1 MAFELFGF
9 SFGRTGKT
17 APTLKQDE
25 VTANAS
31 FAPPDFE
38 DGAFPISSGVYFSSY
53 MDFDGGIKSSADMI
67 KKYREMALY
76 PEVEM
81 AIDDIC
87 NEAIVYDDTK
97 KPVEIEVEGKSLSPK
112 IQEKIVEEFDEI
124 LRLLKFQDKGYEIF
138 RKWYIDGRLYYH
150 KIIDKENPKRGLVE
164 IRPVES
170 THIRKVRNVIKKKDK
185 DTSADVVAKV
195 EEFFLYND
203 RDEISN
209 STAAFTNTAPV
220 KGVKITTD
228 SICYV
233 HSGLFDSGKKRVL
246 SYIHK
251 ALKPLNQL
259 RMVEDAVVIYRL
271 SRAPERRVF
280 YIDVGNLPKN
290 KAEQYLREIMNRY
303 RNKLVY
309 DASTGELKDERRHMT
324 MLEDFWLPRREGGKG
339 TEISTLPGGQNL
351 GQMDDVLYFQ
361 KKLYKSLNVPT
372 SRLETDQN
380 GFNMGRQAEITRD
393 ELKFFRFV
401 ERLRKKFSELFLELL
416 KTQLILKG
424 VITKDDW
431 EYLHPFIRFDF
442 RKDSYFTE
450 SKENEI
456 LGTRLNLVM
465 SADPYLGK
473 YFSRKYVQKNIM
485 RMSDDEILEM
495 DSQIQNEKAID
506 PESSM
511 PTQVTTQVDT
521 QRLIGDVENE
531 QQFQSQHDELM
542 LQKTIGVDKE
552 NTKKSQTSKKK

>member
-1 MAFELFGF
+1 MAFELFGYTL
-9 SFGRTGKT
+9 SRAGKT
-17 APTLKQDE
+17 APTEKQEE
-25 VTANAS
+25 VTTNTS
-31 FAPPDFE
+31 FAPPAFE
-38 DGAFPISSGVYFSSY
+38 DGALPISSGVFFSSY
-53 MDFDGGIKSSADMI
+53 MDFDGGIKATSDMI
-67 KKYREMALY
+67 RKYREMALY

-87 NEAIVYDDTK
+87 NEAIVYEDNK
-97 KPVEIEVEGKSLSPK
+97 RPVEIEIDDKTLPPK
-112 IQEKIVEEFDEI
+112 IKKKVQEEFDQV
-124 LRLLKFQDKGYEIF
+124 LRLLKFQDRGYEIF

-150 KIIDKENPKRGLVE
+150 KIVDKDNPANGLVE
-164 IRPVES
+164 LRPIEA
-170 THIRKVRNVIKKKDK
+170 THIRKVRNVVKKKDK
-185 DTSADVVAKV
+185 KTDADLVSRVD
-195 EEFFLYND
+195 EFFIYNE
-203 RDEISN
+203 RDEAS
-209 STAAFTNTAPV
+209 STTAAFSVAGPM
-220 KGVKITTD
+220 KGVRIATD
-228 SICYV
+228 SVCYV

-259 RMVEDAVVIYRL
+259 KMVEDAVVIYRL

-290 KAEQYLREIMNRY
+290 KAEQYLKEIMNRY

-361 KKLYKSLNVPT
+361 RKLYKSLNVPS

-393 ELKFFRFV
+393 ELKFFRFI
-401 ERLRKKFSELFLELL
+401 ERLRKKFSELFHEIM

-424 VITKDDW
+424 VITKEDW
-431 EYLHPFIRFDF
+431 EYLQHLIRYNF

-450 SKENEI
+450 SKENET
-456 LGTRLNLVM
+456 LTNRLNLVTA
-465 SADPYLGK
+465 ADPYLGK
-473 YFSRKYVQKNIM
+473 YFSTRFIQKSIL
-485 RMSDDEILEM
+485 RLSDEEIEDMAIEM
-495 DSQIQNEKAID
+495 ENEKAVN
-506 PESSM
+506 PEAAM

-521 QRLIGDVENE
+521 QRLMGDLEN
-531 QQFQSQHDELM
+531 QQQLQAQHDQMM
-542 LQKTIGVDKE
+542 LQQQMPQQPEETP
-552 NTKKSQTSKKK
+552 KSKQTSKK

>member
-1 MAFELFGF
+1 MAFELFGYTL
-9 SFGRTGKT
+9 SRKGKE
-17 APTLKQDE
+17 APTEKQE
-25 VTANAS
+25 ELSANQS
-31 FAPPDFE
+31 FAPPQFD
-38 DGAFPISSGVYFSSY
+38 DGALPISSGVYFSSY
-53 MDFDGGIKSSADMI
+53 MDFDGGIKATADMI
-67 KKYREMALY
+67 RKYREMALY

-87 NEAIVYDDTK
+87 NESIVYENNKNPIDISVDQKT
-97 KPVEIEVEGKSLSPK
+97 ISPK
-112 IQEKIVEEFDEI
+112 IKEKIEAEFKEI
-124 LRLLKFQDKGYEIF
+124 LRLLKFEDRGYEIF

-150 KIIDKENPKRGLVE
+150 KIIDKENPSRGLVE
-164 IRPVES
+164 LRPIES
-170 THIRKVRNVIKKKDK
+170 THIRKVRNVVKKKDK
-185 DTSADVVAKV
+185 ATNADVISRVD
-195 EEFFLYND
+195 EFFIYSE
-203 RDEISN
+203 REETSN
-209 STAAFTNTAPV
+209 STAAFTPATPM
-220 KGVKITTD
+220 KGVKIAVD
-228 SICYV
+228 SVCYI

-259 RMVEDAVVIYRL
+259 KMVEDAVVIYRL

-290 KAEQYLREIMNRY
+290 KAEQYLKEIMNRY

-324 MLEDFWLPRREGGKG
+324 MLEDFWMPRREGGKG

-393 ELKFFRFV
+393 ELKFFRFI
-401 ERLRKKFSELFLELL
+401 ERLRKKFSELFFEIL

-424 VITKDDW
+424 IITKEDW
-431 EYLHPFIRFDF
+431 EYIRDSIKFDY

-450 SKENEI
+450 SKDTEI
-456 LGTRLNLVM
+456 LTNRLNLVN

-473 YFSRKYVQKNIM
+473 YFSKRYIQKHIL
-485 RMSDDEILEM
+485 RMSDEEIADTELE
-495 DSQIQNEKAID
+495 IETEKEAD
-506 PESSM
+506 PQGSM
-511 PTQVTTQVDT
+511 PSQVTTQAAT
-521 QRLIGDVENE
+521 QQMTGDIQM
-531 QQFQSQHDELM
+531 QQQLQQQQAELQMQSQTGRSADNKN
-542 LQKTIGVDKE
+542 QP
-552 NTKKSQTSKKK
+552 SKK

>member
-1 MAFELFGF
+1 MAFELFGYTL
-9 SFGRTGKT
+9 SRAGGKA
-17 APTLKQDE
+17 APSEKQE
-25 VTANAS
+25 ELSANQS
-31 FAPPDFE
+31 FAPPQFD
-38 DGAFPISSGVYFSSY
+38 DGAMPITSGVYFSSY
-53 MDFDGGIKSSADMI
+53 MDFDGGIKATSDMI
-67 KKYREMALY
+67 RKYREMALY

-87 NEAIVYDDTK
+87 NESIVYEDNKD
-97 KPVEIEVEGKSLSPK
+97 PVEIQVDQKTISPK
-112 IQEKIVEEFDEI
+112 IKEKIEVEFKEI
-124 LRLLKFQDKGYEIF
+124 LRLLKFQDKGYEIY

-150 KIIDKENPKRGLVE
+150 KIIDKTNPRKGLVE
-164 IRPVES
+164 LRPIES
-170 THIRKVRNVIKKKDK
+170 THIRKVRNVVKKKDK
-185 DTSADVVAKV
+185 ETNAELVARV
-195 EEFFLYND
+195 DEFFIYNE
-203 RDEISN
+203 REETST
-209 STAAFTNTAPV
+209 STAAFAPATPL
-220 KGVKITTD
+220 KGVKIAVD
-228 SICYV
+228 SVCYV

-259 RMVEDAVVIYRL
+259 KMVEDAVVIYRL

-280 YIDVGNLPKN
+280 YIDVGNLPKQ
-290 KAEQYLREIMNRY
+290 KAEQYLKDIMNRY

-324 MLEDFWLPRREGGKG
+324 MLEDFWMPRREGGKG

-361 KKLYKSLNVPT
+361 KKLYKSLNVPS

-393 ELKFFRFV
+393 ELKFFRFI
-401 ERLRKKFSELFLELL
+401 ERLRKKFSELFMELL

-431 EYLHPFIRFDF
+431 EYLQNSIRFEY

-450 SKENEI
+450 AKENEI
-456 LGTRLNLVM
+456 LTNRLNLVN

-473 YFSRKYVQKNIM
+473 YFSKKYIQKSIL
-485 RMSDDEILEM
+485 RMSDDEINDVTME
-495 DSQIQNEKAID
+495 IGNEKQMD
-506 PESSM
+506 PEGSM

-521 QRLIGDVENE
+521 QRLMGDLQN
-531 QQFQSQHDELM
+531 QQQLQAQHDQSV
-542 LQKTIGVDKE
+542 LQQQVPQQE
-552 NTKKSQTSKKK
+552 EPKKKQASKK